1 MLRDRQGPLTREA
14 HDWYGEG
21 PMSGDRARRTSSG
34 RTLRL
39 VASDGEPTAAAPPA
53 GGADD
58 AEDGAPVPADVDVD
72 SILLPGERQSVAIG
86 RHWVVRTAATRGAV
100 GMTNQVLELLSS
112 ELLANAVLHGPVQTG
127 IGVQLVV
134 TDDVARVSVSD
145 GAETSPVVM
154 RTDPSALS
162 GRGMAIVEAMS
173 SRWGVEVHEDGGK
186 TVWFELDLDAF

>member
-1 MLRDRQGPLTREA
+1 MT
-14 HDWYGEG
+14 
-21 PMSGDRARRTSSG
+21 GDRARRTSSG

-39 VASDGEPTAAAPPA
+39 VASDGEPTDERAAASQA
-53 GGADD
+53 GKGVH
-58 AEDGAPVPADVDVD
+58 PVDVDVD
-72 SILLPGERQSVAIG
+72 SILLPGERQSVAVG
-86 RHWVVRTAATRGAV
+86 RHWVVRTAAARGAV

-112 ELLANAVLHGPVQTG
+112 ELLANAVLHGPAQTG
-127 IGVQLVV
+127 VGVQLVV

-145 GAETSPVVM
+145 GEESSPVVM
-154 RTDPSALS
+154 HTDPSALS